1 MPKEV
6 IPGIMTNLYP
16 INQLMGQD
24 PINFNQN
31 LQRMKDLTDSIESDF
46 AESLVRI
53 TSKPPSV
60 ENQKCYKK
68 KINK

>member
-1 MPKEV
+1 
-6 IPGIMTNLYP
+6 MTNLYP
-16 INQLMGQD
+16 INQPQGQD

-31 LQRMKDLTDSIESDF
+31 LQCMKDLADSIDSDF

-53 TSKPPSV
+53 TSKTPSV

-68 KINK
+68 RLIRIEFHQTI